1 MRSLLEFLGLSGSGS
16 DASGGQ
22 PTAGDT
28 ATVRRIVGKL
38 EELPPDR
45 ARYVAAF
52 SYLLSRVAH
61 ADLDIS
67 DEETEA
73 MERIVRELTDLPEEQ
88 AILVVQ
94 VAKMQSRLIGH
105 TENFQVAREFRGIS
119 EKRQRLDLLRC
130 LFAVSAA
137 DDEISGVE
145 EQEIRKIA
153 DELALSH
160 AEFVDAR
167 REFNDKRS
175 VVKALDG
182 GTAEGTGD
190 DA

>member
-1 MRSLLEFLGLSGSGS
+1 MRSLFEFLGLSTQESGEPS
-16 DASGGQ
+16 SG
-22 PTAGDT
+22 GDT

-38 EELPPDR
+38 EQLPPDR
-45 ARYVAAF
+45 ARFVAAF
-52 SYLLSRVAH
+52 AYLLSRVAH

-67 DEETEA
+67 DEETGA
-73 MERIVRELTDLPEEQ
+73 MERIVRELTDMPEEQ

-94 VAKMQSRLIGH
+94 VAKMQSRLLGH
-105 TENFQVAREFRGIS
+105 TENFQVAREFRDITGKQ
-119 EKRQRLDLLRC
+119 ERLDLLRC

-160 AEFVDAR
+160 AEFVEAR

-175 VVKALDG
+175 VVKSMG
-182 GTAEGTGD
+182 NTAENER
-190 DA
+190 

>member
-1 MRSLLEFLGLSGSGS
+1 MRSLLEFLGLSGGGS
-16 DASGGQ
+16 DSE
-22 PTAGDT
+22 PTSAGDT

-38 EELPPDR
+38 EQLPPER

-52 SYLLSRVAH
+52 AYLLSRVAH

-67 DEETEA
+67 GEETGA
-73 MERIVRELTDLPEEQ
+73 MEGIVRELTDMPEEQ

-119 EKRQRLDLLRC
+119 EKQERLDLLRC

-153 DELALSH
+153 DELALTH
-160 AEFVDAR
+160 AEFVAAR
-167 REFNDKRS
+167 LEFNDKRS
-175 VVKALDG
+175 VVKALDSESASQNSG
-182 GTAEGTGD
+182 AD
-190 DA
+190 D

>member
-1 MRSLLEFLGLSGSGS
+1 MRSLLEFLGLSGGGS
-16 DASGGQ
+16 DAAAGAAS
-22 PTAGDT
+22 AGDT

-38 EELPPDR
+38 EELPPEQ

-61 ADLDIS
+61 ADLEIS
-67 DEETEA
+67 DDETEA

-119 EKRQRLDLLRC
+119 DKQQRLDLLRC

-175 VVKALDG
+175 VVKAMG
-182 GTAEGTGD
+182 GESASGD
-190 DA
+190 HA

>member
-1 MRSLLEFLGLSGSGS
+1 MRSLLELLGLSGGGS
-16 DASGGQ
+16 DASGRADVF
-22 PTAGDT
+22 AGDT

-38 EELPPDR
+38 EELPAEQ

-52 SYLLSRVAH
+52 AYLLSRVAH

-67 DEETEA
+67 TEETEA
-73 MERIVRELTDLPEEQ
+73 MERIVRELTDMPEEQ

-94 VAKMQSRLIGH
+94 VAKMQSRMIGH

-119 EKRQRLDLLRC
+119 DKLQRLDLLRC

-175 VVKALDG
+175 VVKAMG
-182 GTAEGTGD
+182 GA